1 MNPHALAGT
10 SPSSWRVCQFRHS
23 DVARVTPDRRS
34 IYRPVP
40 RSRLAE
46 WASSRRVHE
55 DETLSTGFVSRV
67 VPLDQV
73 VDAALEIGAKIAELA
88 PMAVAMTKE
97 TRWANLHASSLDHAL
112 SMESRTQVMTRNT
125 GDAIESRRAF
135 LEKRTPE
142 FGTPDTPRP
151 AR

>member
-1 MNPHALAGT
+1 
-10 SPSSWRVCQFRHS
+10 
-23 DVARVTPDRRS
+23 
-34 IYRPVP
+34 
-40 RSRLAE
+40 
-46 WASSRRVHE
+46 
-55 DETLSTGFVSRV
+55 LSTGFVSRV